1 MRQTKQGIG
10 STKHKEIIEE
20 CLPVIPLPKRRD
32 VTVKTLEMRDL
43 IAMDPT
49 RKSPI
54 MSSKGSKYIMVMC
67 EIDGNATQQ
76 AMKKRTE
83 GEMIKSYLALI
94 QQLKHV
100 GIKTKHQIL
109 DNKASDEYQQTIKN
123 SGATYQL
130 VPLDMD
136 WKNIAE
142 KAMQAF

>member
-1 MRQTKQGIG
+1 
-10 STKHKEIIEE
+10 
-20 CLPVIPLPKRRD
+20 
-32 VTVKTLEMRDL
+32 
-43 IAMDPT
+43 
-49 RKSPI
+49 
-54 MSSKGSKYIMVMC
+54 
-67 EIDGNATQQ
+67 
-76 AMKKRTE
+76 MKKRTE

>member
-67 EIDGNATQQ
+67 EIDGNAT
-76 AMKKRTE
+76 
-83 GEMIKSYLALI
+83 
-94 QQLKHV
+94 
-100 GIKTKHQIL
+100 
-109 DNKASDEYQQTIKN
+109 
-123 SGATYQL
+123 
-130 VPLDMD
+130 
-136 WKNIAE
+136 
-142 KAMQAF
+142 